1 MKMTV
6 SDSLRWRLDIQ
17 GFFDVD
23 SKSKARW
30 VKFSNFMCFL
40 GFSAGTYLQNATL
53 MYVMALFAVAGLS
66 FHHTP
71 FDYLYIYGIKPVIN
85 GPDIPKR
92 PAPARF
98 ACFIGMVWAAL
109 TGSAFL
115 IGYNTAGIVLGVALV
130 IASGLQG
137 IMNYCVASQLWRK
150 IYGWPDRDE

>member
-1 MKMTV
+1 MSI

-17 GFFDVD
+17 GFLDID
-23 SKSKARW
+23 TKRKARW

-40 GFSAGTYLQNATL
+40 GFIAGTYLQSPVL
-53 MYVMALFAVAGLS
+53 LYSMGLFAVAGLS

-71 FDYLYIYGIKPVIN
+71 FDWLYIYTIKPIIK
-85 GPDIPKR
+85 GPDIPER

-98 ACFIGMVWAAL
+98 ACFIGMVWSAF

-115 IGYNTAGIVLGVALV
+115 IGYNNIGIALGIALC

-137 IMNYCVASQLWRK
+137 LLNYCVASQLWRK
-150 IYGWPDRDE
+150 IYGWPDR